1 MVKRFRES
9 DIGLKGDK
17 GPKWDG
23 RPASWSAF
31 WYAMKVYLALQ
42 KLKETVAGTDRDQ
55 KDSDDPLVRAG
66 YERRSVKLWWYMMRA
81 ISDRT

>member
-23 RPASWSAF
+23 RPTTWSAF
-31 WYAMKVYLALQ
+31 WYGMKVYLALQ
-42 KLKETVAGTDRDQ
+42 KLKETVAGTDR
-55 KDSDDPLVRAG
+55 VIVT
-66 YERRSVKLWWYMMRA
+66 RRTRTTLWYVPA
-81 ISDRT
+81 TNGEA